1 MVIERWD
8 SVDFRVLNYFLM
20 VAREEN
26 ITKAAQILH
35 VSQPTLSRQL
45 MQLEQEIGVK
55 LFQRSNHNIYLT
67 NEGMLFRRRA
77 SEMIQLAEKIKMEL
91 TQTEELV
98 SGEISIGCGELLS
111 VQELG
116 ALVSAFQ
123 QQHPLV
129 KFHLHSSYT
138 QDIKAWLEQGVLDL
152 GLMIEPVDVSKY
164 NFVRMQQKEEWGVL
178 VREDSPLAQA
188 NVLLAED
195 LVKVPIITTR
205 NIKVDGEIA
214 SWFGDYAKQMNIV
227 LTYNLLY
234 NGAMMVR
241 QGMGVALGLNLNC
254 QYPGLKFIP
263 MVPKLELSSVLV
275 WREHQACSKVVKAF
289 IQFVKTRKKELL
301 MTTPQL

>member
-1 MVIERWD
+1 M
-8 SVDFRVLNYFLM
+8 DFRVLNYFLI

-26 ITKAAQILH
+26 ITKASQILH
-35 VSQPTLSRQL
+35 ISQPTLSRQL
-45 MQLEQEIGVK
+45 MQLEQELGVK

-67 NEGMLFRRRA
+67 AEGLLFRRRA
-77 SEMIQLAEKIKMEL
+77 SEIVQLAEKVKTEL
-91 TQTEELV
+91 AQPEEIV

-111 VQELG
+111 VKELG
-116 ALVSAFQ
+116 AMVSAFQ

-138 QDIKAWLEQGVLDL
+138 QDIKEWLEQGTLDL
-152 GLMIEPVDVSKY
+152 GLMLEPVDVSKY

-178 VREDSPLAQA
+178 LREDSSLAQA
-188 NVLLAED
+188 DVLMAED
-195 LVKVPIITTR
+195 LAKMPIITTR
-205 NIKVDGEIA
+205 NMKVDSEIA
-214 SWFGDYAKQMNIV
+214 SWFGDSAKQMHVV

-234 NGAMMVR
+234 NAAMMVR

-263 MVPKLELSSVLV
+263 MAPKLELSSVLV
-275 WREHQACSKVVKAF
+275 WREHQVYSKVVQTF

-301 MTTPQL
+301 MTTPGL